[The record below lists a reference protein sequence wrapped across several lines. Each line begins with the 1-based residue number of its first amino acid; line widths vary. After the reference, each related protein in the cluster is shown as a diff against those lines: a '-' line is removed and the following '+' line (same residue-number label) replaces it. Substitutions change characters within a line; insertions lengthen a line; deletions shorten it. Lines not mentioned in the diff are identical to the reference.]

1 MIINGEIEIYSQEDS
16 KKNNELDDVDVE
28 ENVKINEMYPY
39 SQSSGKVINLIP
51 KASENEIKLNEKIN
65 EQNKLIKNFDKKN
78 YNKSET
84 KKSNMPNI
92 PITSQDIRV
101 NSNFNSNRSFSD
113 SNENSSRSSILRHGL
128 NSERSHEETKQ
139 REISIKKYL
148 QTLEK
153 SLTRRNKDIISVNEI
168 DGAQGNLINFN
179 TFNSISD
186 ETMGNEKYTMRTFDI
201 PNSTMRLR
209 CKN

>member
-16 KKNNELDDVDVE
+16 KKNNELDDVDLE

-39 SQSSGKVINLIP
+39 GQSSGKVINLIP

-65 EQNKLIKNFDKKN
+65 EQNNLIKNFNKKN

-101 NSNFNSNRSFSD
+101 NSNFNLNRSFSD
-113 SNENSSRSSILRHGL
+113 SNENSSRSSILRNGL
-128 NSERSHEETKQ
+128 NSERSNEETKQ

-186 ETMGNEKYTMRTFDI
+186 ETIGNEKYTMRTFDI
-201 PNSTMRLR
+201 PSSTMRLR

>member
-16 KKNNELDDVDVE
+16 KKNNELDDIDVE

-39 SQSSGKVINLIP
+39 GQSSGKVINLIP

-65 EQNKLIKNFDKKN
+65 EQNNLIKNFDKKN

-84 KKSNMPNI
+84 KKSNIPNI

-113 SNENSSRSSILRHGL
+113 SNENSSRSSILRNGL

-201 PNSTMRLR
+201 PSSTMRLR